1 MEENVIPITEFR
13 TLPVTAS
20 EPTDRTVQGTVIG
33 SGDALDLGTVDTT
46 DEAQDTVVRVIW
58 WRVCDMNGAT
68 EVPDIKIW
76 LDGAGEFAGTNVWHM
91 DITDAWTQGKTAVQV
106 ETGSPGSAPNAEESA
121 APVMKMGGGP
131 ITGTGHDQTSRYIYL
146 SGRIGVN
153 EPTGMKTGPSIRVKF
168 QYR

>member
-1 MEENVIPITEFR
+1 MIPITEFR

-46 DEAQDTVVRVIW
+46 DEAQDTAVRVFW
-58 WRVCDMNGAT
+58 WRVSDMNGAT
-68 EVPDIKIW
+68 EIPGIKIW
-76 LDGAGEFAGTNVWHM
+76 LDGAGEFAGSNVWHM

-106 ETGSPGSAPNAEESA
+106 ETGSPGSAPTEEDSA
-121 APVMKMGGGP
+121 ATVTKTGGGT

-146 SGRIGVN
+146 SCRIGVN
-153 EPTGMKTGPSIRVKF
+153 EPTGMKTGPRIRVQF
-168 QYR
+168 QYL